1 MTVTHLRET
10 VAIILHV
17 ADGKMAVAA
26 VRTKRDIRKASSLI
40 FPLYVEKKKNGLQK
54 VTGNHRDTIRLAD
67 RGDKKSFLEISLC
80 YDPEWN

>member
-1 MTVTHLRET
+1 VYGRSMTVTHLRET

-40 FPLYVEKKKNGLQK
+40 FPAICGKRKKNGLQK
-54 VTGNHRDTIRLAD
+54 VTG
-67 RGDKKSFLEISLC
+67 KSS
-80 YDPEWN
+80 